1 MGKSPLDHSTMLGPI
16 VDKLQFDRI
25 MSYIEVGKKTAT
37 LVTGGER
44 KGDEGLFV
52 KPTIFL
58 DPNPDSPIVKE
69 EIFGP
74 VMTIQTFETE
84 EEAIHMAN
92 NTNYGLA
99 GMCPLSDI
107 DPIAKKTLTR

>member
-1 MGKSPLDHSTMLGPI
+1 MCRLVYPHRQHGIPPDSVLATSRVLAHRDVAPALCEALKNVFNEAGATLGRSPLDHSTMLGPI

-25 MSYIEVGKKTAT
+25 MSYIEIGKKTAT

-58 DPNPDSPIVKE
+58 NPNP
-69 EIFGP
+69 
-74 VMTIQTFETE
+74 
-84 EEAIHMAN
+84 
-92 NTNYGLA
+92 
-99 GMCPLSDI
+99 
-107 DPIAKKTLTR
+107 